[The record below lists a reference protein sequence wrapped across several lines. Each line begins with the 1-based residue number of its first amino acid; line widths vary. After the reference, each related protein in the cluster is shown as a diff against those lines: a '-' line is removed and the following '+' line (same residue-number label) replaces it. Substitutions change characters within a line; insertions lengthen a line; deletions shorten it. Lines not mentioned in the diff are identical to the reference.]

1 MSPQDRARALLRHLD
16 HEVQRA
22 EEEYTTARQQA
33 AESVVRRR
41 QRFHRIRSMEY
52 AAAVKELADMQI
64 HRGMPELAKRDDD
77 VDARWEQALTECRWK
92 QVRAASEYEGARRVA
107 VEAEL
112 IAFDERPR
120 WDAPFKAAR

>member
-1 MSPQDRARALLRHLD
+1 MTPNDRARALLRHLD

-41 QRFHRIRSMEY
+41 ERFSCIQGMQY
-52 AAAVKELADMQI
+52 AEVVKALAEVNI
-64 HRGMPELAKRDDD
+64 YRGFPELAKRDDD
-77 VDARWEQALTECRWK
+77 VDARWEQALAEVRWK
-92 QVRAASEYEGARRVA
+92 QVRAASEYEGARRMA

-112 IAFDERPR
+112 IGFDERPR
-120 WDAPFKAAR
+120 WIAPAQRG